1 MAKATLPILTNRA
14 DTLKY
19 EDGVVQVLDRRK
31 LPEVVTFV
39 PYRTYEEVAQ
49 AIVDMVIQGGPPLA
63 YAAGYG
69 LTLAAR
75 QFKGLTTAAYKA
87 ALADAHQRLRATR
100 PTAGDIHPL
109 MDNGLALA
117 YKAIDA
123 GRDVEADLKAYVD
136 GQIQAGDRAA
146 RLSGKYASELLV
158 DGDRVLTH
166 CFAGAALNYM
176 LYYAVEADK
185 QIELICTETRPYLQG
200 ARLTAA
206 QAREIGVPVTL
217 VTDNMPGYLFYRGM
231 ITKYVTAADS
241 ITLDGHV
248 SNKIGTFQYA
258 VVAHQFGVPFIV
270 LGYDGPDPERP
281 DAASI
286 PIEERNPEEVFYARG
301 VRTAVE
307 GIKGYY
313 PAFDITPPQ
322 FVSVI
327 ATERGLFSPWNI
339 KHYFDAPEPGAE
351 GGAPKPGVAGR

>member
-1 MAKATLPILTNRA
+1 MSKARLPILTNRA

-31 LPEVVTFV
+31 LPETVTFV
-39 PYRTYEEVAQ
+39 PCHTYEEVAQ
-49 AIVDMVIQGGPPLA
+49 AIVDMVIQGAPPLA

-69 LTLAAR
+69 LALAAR
-75 QFKGLTTAAYKA
+75 RSRDLQRDPYKA
-87 ALADAHQRLRATR
+87 ALRTAHQRLRSTR
-100 PTAGDIHPL
+100 PTGADIFPL
-109 MDNGLALA
+109 MDRALALA
-117 YKAIDA
+117 CEAIDR
-123 GRDVEADLKAYVD
+123 GEDVEARLVAFVD
-136 GQIQAGDRAA
+136 EQINAGDRAA
-146 RLSGKYASELLV
+146 RLSGKYAAELLV
-158 DGDRVLTH
+158 DGDRILTH

-176 LYYAVEADK
+176 LYYAVEAGK

-200 ARLTAA
+200 ARLTAS
-206 QAREIGVPVTL
+206 QAKEIGVKVTL

-241 ITLDGHV
+241 IALDGHI

-258 VVAHQFGVPFIV
+258 VLAHQFGVPFIV
-270 LGYDGPDPERP
+270 LGYDGPDPDRP

-286 PIEERNPEEVFYARG
+286 PIEERNPEEIFYCRG

-307 GIKGYY
+307 GINGYY

-327 ATERGLFSPWNI
+327 STERGLFSPWNLRDFF
-339 KHYFDAPEPGAE
+339 KAPAAE
-351 GGAPKPGVAGR
+351 

>member
-1 MAKATLPILTNRA
+1 MAKVTLPILTNRA

-19 EDGVVQVLDRRK
+19 VDGVVQVLDRRK
-31 LPEVVTFV
+31 LPETVTWV
-39 PYRTYEEVAQ
+39 PCHTYEDVAG

-69 LTLAAR
+69 MALAAR
-75 QFKGLTTAAYKA
+75 QFKHLKGAARYGALTDAYT
-87 ALADAHQRLRATR
+87 RLKGTR

-109 MDNGLALA
+109 MDTALKLATE
-117 YKAIDA
+117 AIAA
-123 GRDVEADLKAYVD
+123 GEDPELKVAAFVD
-136 GQIQAGDRAA
+136 GQIKAGDRAA
-146 RLSGKYASELLV
+146 RLSGKYASDLLQ
-158 DGDRVLTH
+158 DGDRILTH

-241 ITLDGHV
+241 ISLDGHV
-248 SNKIGTFQYA
+248 SNKVGTYQYA
-258 VVAHQFGVPFIV
+258 VLAHTHGVPFIV

-313 PAFDITPPQ
+313 PAFDITPPH

-339 KHYFDAPEPGAE
+339 KHFFQAPEPAE
-351 GGAPKPGVAGR
+351 

>member
-1 MAKATLPILTNRA
+1 MGKAKLPILTNRA

-19 EDGVVQVLDRRK
+19 VDGVVQVLDRRK
-31 LPEVVTFV
+31 LPEVVTWL
-39 PYRTYEEVAQ
+39 PCQTYEDVAT
-49 AIVDMVIQGGPPLA
+49 AIIDMVIQGGPPLA

-69 LTLAAR
+69 LALAAR
-75 QFKGLTTAAYKA
+75 QVRELRMADQRA
-87 ALADAHQRLRATR
+87 ALVEAHARLKGTR

-109 MDNGLALA
+109 MDTALQIA
-117 YKAIDA
+117 LSAL
-123 GRDVEADLKAYVD
+123 DVGGNPEEQVAAYVD
-136 GQIQAGDRAA
+136 EMIRAGDRAA

-158 DGDRVLTH
+158 DGDRILTH

-185 QIELICTETRPYLQG
+185 QIELVCTETRPYLQG

-206 QAREIGVPVTL
+206 QAKEIGVPVTL

-241 ITLDGHV
+241 IALDGHV
-248 SNKIGTFQYA
+248 SNKVGTYQYA
-258 VVAHQFGVPFIV
+258 VLAHQHGVPFIV

-281 DAASI
+281 DGLSI

-327 ATERGLFSPWNI
+327 ATERGLFSPWAI
-339 KHYFDAPEPGAE
+339 KDFFQAPEPE
-351 GGAPKPGVAGR
+351 